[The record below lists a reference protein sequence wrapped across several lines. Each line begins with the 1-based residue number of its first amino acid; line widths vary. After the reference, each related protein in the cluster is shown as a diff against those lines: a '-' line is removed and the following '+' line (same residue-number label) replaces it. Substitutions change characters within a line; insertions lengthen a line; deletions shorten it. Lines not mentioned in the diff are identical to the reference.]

1 MPDQPNPNNQP
12 PAGGPPPQGGGQ
24 RQMQIKIPEQ
34 VLASPNYA
42 NSMRVMHTKDEFT
55 IDFINIHMS
64 EGVGVVTNRVKTSP
78 GHMKRV
84 LSALQE
90 NIKRYES
97 NFGTIEI
104 AEAPPDEVGFKG

>member
-1 MPDQPNPNNQP
+1 MSDKPNQQ
-12 PAGGPPPQGGGQ
+12 PPQGGGQQ
-24 RQMQIKIPEQ
+24 RQMQIKIPEN
-34 VLASPNYA
+34 VLAGPNYA

-55 IDFINIHMS
+55 IDFINIHMA

-84 LSALQE
+84 LTALQE

-97 NFGTIEI
+97 NFGKIEE
-104 AEAPPDEVGFKG
+104 AEAPPHEVGFKG